1 MYNANLF
8 YSDMKH
14 RILSRWLAVVGI
26 MLVCLPAM
34 AQKRTL
40 SGYVMDAASKETL
53 IGATVIDRNTGK
65 GCATNSYGFYSLTLD
80 QGQVD
85 LQVSYVGY
93 TQQNQTLDLKEN
105 LNLNFMLE
113 TNATLDEVVVE
124 STRAIVSARSP
135 QMSVVELPVQQIKS
149 IPTLFGEA
157 DVLKAIQLLPGV
169 QNGSEGS
176 AGMYVRGGGPDENL
190 LLLDGVPVYNVNHA
204 LGFFSVFNPDALKN
218 VTLYKGSFP
227 AHFGGR
233 LSSVVDIR
241 MKEGDMQK
249 YHGNV
254 SLGLISSKAN
264 FEGPIVKD
272 KLSFNLYYRR
282 TYSDLLMKPAMWILG
297 SQLDLNK
304 LKAGYYFYDF
314 NAKLNWKISDKD
326 RLYLSFYTG
335 DDDIYFGVKYK
346 DYDIM
351 DIQYTDYMGM
361 DWKWGNKV
369 AALRWNHVMSQKLF
383 MDASVNYTQ
392 YRHNLGVSMTE
403 EMEYV
408 PTNTKTENIFELAYK
423 SGIHDLTAKV
433 DFDYTPLPNHEI
445 RFGGNYTYHIFRPE
459 VQSMKMEEGQQSMI
473 DTVTG
478 SPNVYAHETALYAE
492 DNMTLG
498 DIFRINAGVHY
509 STFTVEGKTY
519 HSVQPRLSTSV
530 MLASN
535 FSLKAGYAYMTQY
548 VHLLSNS
555 SLSLPTDLWVPVT
568 ANIVPMNAH
577 QWSVGAFYE
586 MPRLFDISI
595 EGYYK
600 TMDNLLEYKDG
611 ASFFG
616 SSERW
621 DQKVCMGRGWAYG
634 VELLVQRSFGKTTGW
649 VGYTWAH
656 SNRQFDRE
664 GQTIN
669 SGKVFPAKYDRRHDI
684 SVTVQHKFN
693 EKVDV
698 SGTWV
703 FSSGNC
709 GTLGTQLY
717 EGFPDNWGYASTI
730 QALERNNFRL
740 GNYHRLDVG
749 ANFHIPS
756 ETGTT
761 TINVSVYN
769 IYNHNNPFLVYTDY
783 EFNEST
789 LEVEKKLMQVSIFPI
804 IPSVSIGYKF

>member
-1 MYNANLF
+1 
-8 YSDMKH
+8 MKH
-14 RILSRWLAVVGI
+14 HFFRRWLVVIGL
-26 MLVCLPAM
+26 MLACVPTF
-34 AQKRTL
+34 AQKHTI

-53 IGATVIDRNTGK
+53 IGATVFDKNTGK
-65 GCATNSYGFYSLTLD
+65 GCATNSYGFYTLTLN
-80 QGQVD
+80 QGNVD

-93 TQQNQTLDLKEN
+93 TQQNHVFDLKEN
-105 LNLNFMLE
+105 LNLNFALE
-113 TNATLDEVVVE
+113 TNIELGEVVVE
-124 STRAIVSARSP
+124 ASRATVSARSP

-190 LLLDGVPVYNVNHA
+190 LLLDGVPVYNVNHM

-241 MKEGDMQK
+241 MKEGDMQQ

-254 SLGLISSKAN
+254 SVGLISSKLN

-272 KLSFNLYYRR
+272 KLSFNLSFRR
-282 TYSDLLMKPAMWILG
+282 TYGDLLMKPALWIAKTQ
-297 SQLDLNK
+297 SEDVNK

-314 NAKLNWKISDKD
+314 NGKLNWKISDKD
-326 RLYLSFYTG
+326 RLYLSFYSG
-335 DDDIYFGVKYK
+335 DDAIYFGVKNK
-346 DYDIM
+346 DYAAD
-351 DIQYTDYMGM
+351 DIQYSNYIRM

-369 AALRWNHVMSQKLF
+369 AALRWNHVMSQQLF

-392 YRHNLGVSMTE
+392 YRHNLGMSNTE
-403 EMEYV
+403 ENVYHYHQYN
-408 PTNTKTENIFELAYK
+408 NTLTLEKDEFSMAYK
-423 SGIHDLTAKV
+423 SGINDLTAKV

-459 VQSMKMEEGQQSMI
+459 VQAMKIIAGNETEV
-473 DTVTG
+473 DTTAG
-478 SPNVYAHETALYAE
+478 SPRVFAQETALYAE
-492 DNMTLG
+492 DNMTFG
-498 DIFRINAGVHY
+498 DIFRVNAGVHY

-519 HSVQPRLSTSV
+519 QSVQPRLSTSV

-535 FSLKAGYAYMTQY
+535 LSLKAGYAYMTQY
-548 VHLLSNS
+548 VHLLTNS

-568 ANIVPMNAH
+568 AKIVPMNAH
-577 QWSVGAFYE
+577 QVSLGAFYE
-586 MPRLFDISI
+586 LPRLFDISV

-621 DQKVCMGRGWAYG
+621 DEKVCLGKGLAYG
-634 VELLVQRSFGKTTGW
+634 VEFLVQRSFGKTTGW

-656 SNRQFDRE
+656 AKRQFDRE
-664 GQTIN
+664 GMEIN
-669 SGKVFPAKYDRRHDI
+669 DGKVFPAKYDRRHDLSI
-684 SVTVQHKFN
+684 TVQHKFS
-693 EKVDV
+693 ERFDL

-709 GTLGTQLY
+709 GTLGTQIY
-717 EGFPDNWGYASTI
+717 EGLPNDWGYTTSI
-730 QALERNNFRL
+730 NALERNNFRM

-749 ANFHIPS
+749 MNFHKQLKH
-756 ETGTT
+756 GTRT
-761 TINVSVYN
+761 WNLSVYN
-769 IYNHNNPFLVYTDY
+769 AYNHNNPFIVYTDY
-783 EFNEST
+783 KWDEAMQT
-789 LEVEKKLMQVSIFPI
+789 EKKVLMQVSIFPI
-804 IPSVSIGYKF
+804 IPSVSYSYKF

>member
-1 MYNANLF
+1 MHKYTTMRNHYF
-8 YSDMKH
+8 H
-14 RILSRWLAVVGI
+14 RWLMVIGI
-26 MLVCLPAM
+26 VLACLPAF
-34 AQKRTL
+34 AQKRTI

-53 IGATVIDRNTGK
+53 IGATVFDKNSGK
-65 GCATNSYGFYSLTLD
+65 GCATNSYGFYTLTLNP
-80 QGQVD
+80 GEVD

-93 TQQNQTLDLKEN
+93 AQQNQTFDLKEN
-105 LNLNFMLE
+105 LNLNFMLT
-113 TNATLDEVVVE
+113 TNIQLDEVVVE
-124 STRAIVSARSP
+124 ATRATVSARSP

-190 LLLDGVPVYNVNHA
+190 LLLDGVPVYNVNHMM
-204 LGFFSVFNPDALKN
+204 GFFSVFNPDALKN

-241 MKEGDMQK
+241 MKEGDMQQ

-254 SLGLISSKAN
+254 SVGLISSKLN

-272 KLSFNLYYRR
+272 KLSFNLSFRR
-282 TYSDLLMKPAMWILG
+282 TYSDLLMKPALWIAKT
-297 SQLDLNK
+297 QMEDVNK
-304 LKAGYYFYDF
+304 LKAGYYFYDL

-335 DDDIYFGVKYK
+335 DDAVYFGVKNK
-346 DYDIM
+346 DYASNN
-351 DIQYTDYMGM
+351 IQYNQHVNM

-369 AALRWNHVMSQKLF
+369 SALRWNHVMSQQLF

-392 YRHNLGVSMTE
+392 YRHNLGMSINEEALYLDHSQPSYKDEYSM
-403 EMEYV
+403 
-408 PTNTKTENIFELAYK
+408 AYK
-423 SGIHDLTAKV
+423 SGINDLTAKI

-459 VQSMKMEEGQQSMI
+459 VQSAKIIAGNQIEV
-473 DTVTG
+473 DTTAG
-478 SPNVYAHETALYAE
+478 SPKVFAHETALYAE
-492 DNMTLG
+492 DNMTFG
-498 DIFRINAGVHY
+498 DIFRINAGLHY

-535 FSLKAGYAYMTQY
+535 LSLKAGYAYMTQY

-577 QWSVGAFYE
+577 QVSLGAFYE
-586 MPRLFDISI
+586 LPRLFDISI

-621 DQKVCMGRGWAYG
+621 DEKVCMGKGWAYG
-634 VELLVQRSFGKTTGW
+634 VEFLVQRSFGKTTGW
-649 VGYTWAH
+649 IGYTWAH
-656 SNRQFDRE
+656 AKRQFDRD
-664 GQTIN
+664 GMVIN
-669 SGKVFPAKYDRRHDI
+669 QGNVFPAKYDRRHDLSI
-684 SVTVQHKFN
+684 TVQHKFN
-693 EKVDV
+693 DRFDL

-709 GTLGTQLY
+709 GTLGTQIY
-717 EGFPDNWGYASTI
+717 EGLPNEWGVSTI
-730 QALERNNFRL
+730 NALERNNFRM

-749 ANFHIPS
+749 MNFHTQKKHGI
-756 ETGTT
+756 GTWN
-761 TINVSVYN
+761 ISVYN
-769 IYNHNNPFLVYTDY
+769 AYNHNNPFIVYTNYKWDPA
-783 EFNEST
+783 T
-789 LEVEKKLMQVSIFPI
+789 QQEKKVLMQASLFPI
-804 IPSVSIGYKF
+804 IPSVSYSFKF

>member
-1 MYNANLF
+1 
-8 YSDMKH
+8 MKH
-14 RILSRWLAVVGI
+14 HYFCRWLVVIG
-26 MLVCLPAM
+26 LVLACLPTF
-34 AQKRTL
+34 AQKRTI

-53 IGATVIDRNTGK
+53 IGATIFDKNSGK
-65 GCATNSYGFYSLTLD
+65 GCATNSYGFSTLTLN

-93 TQQNQTLDLKEN
+93 TQQSRALDLKEN
-105 LNLNFMLE
+105 LSLNFMLE
-113 TNATLDEVVVE
+113 TNTTLDEVVVE
-124 STRAIVSARSP
+124 GTRATVSARNP

-190 LLLDGVPVYNVNHA
+190 LLLDGVPVYNVNHM

-249 YHGNV
+249 YHGNA
-254 SLGLISSKAN
+254 SIGLISSKFN

-272 KLSFNLYYRR
+272 KLSFNLSYRR
-282 TYSDLLMKPAMWILG
+282 TYGDLLIKPALWIA
-297 SQLDLNK
+297 SWSTPEISK
-304 LKAGYYFYDF
+304 LSVGYYFYDF

-335 DDDIYFGVKYK
+335 DDAIYFGVKNK
-346 DYDIM
+346 DFLSDST
-351 DIQYTDYMGM
+351 QYTHRIKLN
-361 DWKWGNKV
+361 WKWGNKV
-369 AALRWNHVMSQKLF
+369 AALRWNHVVSQKLF

-392 YRHNLGVSMTE
+392 YRHNLGMNLTE
-403 EMEYV
+403 EDTYL
-408 PTNTKTENIFELAYK
+408 PTNTVSKNVFDMVYK
-423 SGIHDLTAKV
+423 SGINDLTAKV

-459 VQSMKMEEGQQSMI
+459 VQSIQMSESQQSLV

-492 DNMTLG
+492 DNMTFG
-498 DIFRINAGVHY
+498 DIFRMNLGVHY

-519 HSVQPRLSTSV
+519 QSVQPRVSTSL

-535 FSLKAGYAYMTQY
+535 LSLKAGYAYMTQY

-568 ANIVPMNAH
+568 AKIVPMNAH

-586 MPRLFDISI
+586 LPRLFDISV

-621 DQKVCMGRGWAYG
+621 DEKVCMGKGWAYG

-649 VGYTWAH
+649 IGYTWAH
-656 SNRQFDRE
+656 SKRQFDRE
-664 GQTIN
+664 GQIIN
-669 SGKVFPAKYDRRHDI
+669 NGKVFPAKYDRRHDI
-684 SVTVQHKFN
+684 SVTVQHKFS
-693 EKVDV
+693 DSFDL

-709 GTLGTQLY
+709 GTLGTQVY
-717 EGFPDNWGYASTI
+717 EGLPNDWGEFQHI
-730 QALERNNFRL
+730 NALERNNFRM
-740 GNYHRLDVG
+740 GNYHRLDLG
-749 ANFHIPS
+749 ANLHFPLNPGLL
-756 ETGTT
+756 TL
-761 TINVSVYN
+761 NFSVYN
-769 IYNHNNPFLVYTDY
+769 VYNHNNPFLVYTDY
-783 EFNEST
+783 VYDEST
-789 LEVEKKLMQVSIFPI
+789 QQAEKKLMQVSIFPI
-804 IPSVSIGYKF
+804 IPSFSLSYKF

>member
-1 MYNANLF
+1 
-8 YSDMKH
+8 MKSVFF
-14 RILSRWLAVVGI
+14 SRWMIFIGLA
-26 MLVCLPAM
+26 LACLPGF
-34 AQKRTL
+34 AQKRTI

-53 IGATVIDRNTGK
+53 IGATVFDRNSGK
-65 GCATNSYGFYSLTLD
+65 GCATNNYGFYTLTLD
-80 QGQVD
+80 QGGVD

-93 TQQNQTLDLKEN
+93 TQQNKAIDLKEN
-105 LNLNFMLE
+105 LSINFLLE
-113 TNATLDEVVVE
+113 TNTTLDEVVVE
-124 STRAIVSARSP
+124 ATRATVSARSP

-254 SLGLISSKAN
+254 SIGLISSKLN

-272 KLSFNLYYRR
+272 KLSFNLSFRR
-282 TYSDLLMKPAMWILG
+282 TYGDLLIKPALWIA
-297 SQLDLNK
+297 SRQDPNMNK
-304 LKAGYYFYDF
+304 LNAGYNFYDF

-335 DDDIYFGVKYK
+335 DDGINFGVRYK
-346 DYDIM
+346 DYEVD
-351 DIQYTDYMGM
+351 DTQYTDNMGIK
-361 DWKWGNKV
+361 WRWGNKV
-369 AALRWNHVMSQKLF
+369 ASLRWNHVMSQKLF

-392 YRHNLGVSMTE
+392 YRHHLGMDMSE
-403 EMEYV
+403 ETIYHHEGQTLNVKDEFNM
-408 PTNTKTENIFELAYK
+408 AYK
-423 SGIHDLTAKV
+423 SGINDITAKV

-445 RFGGNYTYHIFRPE
+445 RFGGNYTYHMFRPE
-459 VQSMKMEEGQQSMI
+459 VQSAKMIAGNEVEI
-473 DTVTG
+473 DTVIG
-478 SPNVYAHETALYAE
+478 LSNVYAHETALYAE
-492 DNMTLG
+492 DNMTFG
-498 DIFRINAGVHY
+498 DIFRVNAGLHY

-519 HSVQPRLSTSV
+519 QSVQPRLSASV

-535 FSLKAGYAYMTQY
+535 LSLKAGYAYMTQY

-568 ANIVPMNAH
+568 AKIVPMNAH
-577 QWSVGAFYE
+577 QVSLGAFYE
-586 MPRLFDISI
+586 LPRLFDISI

-600 TMDNLLEYKDG
+600 TMNNLLEYKDG

-616 SSERW
+616 SSDTWEN
-621 DQKVCMGRGWAYG
+621 KVCMGRGWAYG
-634 VELLVQRSFGKTTGW
+634 IEFLVQRSFGKTTGW
-649 VGYTWAH
+649 IGYTWAH
-656 SNRQFDRE
+656 SKRKFDRE
-664 GQTIN
+664 GMEIN
-669 SGKVFPAKYDRRHDI
+669 GGKVFPAKYDRRHDLSI
-684 SVTVQHKFN
+684 TVQHKFS
-693 EKVDV
+693 DRFDL

-709 GTLGTQLY
+709 GTLGTQVY
-717 EGFPDNWGYASTI
+717 EGLMDEWGYIPSI
-730 QALERNNFRL
+730 NALERNNFRM
-740 GNYHRLDVG
+740 GNYHRLDLSV
-749 ANFHIPS
+749 NFHKQKKHGIR
-756 ETGTT
+756 TWN
-761 TINVSVYN
+761 ISVYN
-769 IYNHNNPFLVYTDY
+769 VYNHKNPFLVYTDY
-783 EFNEST
+783 GWDEAT
-789 LEVEKKLMQVSIFPI
+789 QTEKKRLMQASLFPI
-804 IPSVSIGYKF
+804 IPSVSYSFKF

>member
-1 MYNANLF
+1 
-8 YSDMKH
+8 MKH
-14 RILSRWLAVVGI
+14 HYFCRWLVVIG
-26 MLVCLPAM
+26 LVLACLPTF
-34 AQKRTL
+34 AQKRTI

-53 IGATVIDRNTGK
+53 IGATIFDKNSGK
-65 GCATNSYGFYSLTLD
+65 GCATNSYGFYTLTLN

-93 TQQNQTLDLKEN
+93 TQQSRALDLKEN
-105 LNLNFMLE
+105 LSLNFMLE
-113 TNATLDEVVVE
+113 TNTTLDEVVVE
-124 STRAIVSARSP
+124 GTRATVSARNP

-190 LLLDGVPVYNVNHA
+190 LLLDGVPVYNVNHM

-249 YHGNV
+249 YHGNA
-254 SLGLISSKAN
+254 SIGLISSKFN

-272 KLSFNLYYRR
+272 KLSFNLSYRR
-282 TYSDLLMKPAMWILG
+282 TYGDLLIKPALWIA
-297 SQLDLNK
+297 SWSTPEISK
-304 LKAGYYFYDF
+304 LSVGYYFYDF

-335 DDDIYFGVKYK
+335 DDAIYFGVKNK
-346 DYDIM
+346 DFMSDST
-351 DIQYTDYMGM
+351 QYTHRIKLN
-361 DWKWGNKV
+361 WKWGNKV
-369 AALRWNHVMSQKLF
+369 AALRWNHVVSQKLF

-392 YRHNLGVSMTE
+392 YRHNLGMNLTE
-403 EMEYV
+403 EDTYL
-408 PTNTKTENIFELAYK
+408 PTNTVSKNVFDMVYK
-423 SGIHDLTAKV
+423 SGINDLTAKV
-433 DFDYTPLPNHEI
+433 DFDYSPLPNHEI

-459 VQSMKMEEGQQSMI
+459 VQSIQMSESQQSLV

-492 DNMTLG
+492 DNMTFG
-498 DIFRINAGVHY
+498 DIFRMNLGVHY

-519 HSVQPRLSTSV
+519 QSVQPRVSTSL

-535 FSLKAGYAYMTQY
+535 LSLKAGYAYMTQY

-568 ANIVPMNAH
+568 AKIVPMNAH

-586 MPRLFDISI
+586 LPRLFDISV

-621 DQKVCMGRGWAYG
+621 DEKVCMGKGWAYG

-649 VGYTWAH
+649 IGYTWAH
-656 SNRQFDRE
+656 AKRQFDRE
-664 GQTIN
+664 GQIIN
-669 SGKVFPAKYDRRHDI
+669 NGKVFPAKYDRRHDI
-684 SVTVQHKFN
+684 SVTVQHKFS
-693 EKVDV
+693 DSFDL

-709 GTLGTQLY
+709 GTLGTQVY
-717 EGFPDNWGYASTI
+717 EGLPNDWGEFQHI
-730 QALERNNFRL
+730 NALERNNFRM
-740 GNYHRLDVG
+740 GNYHRLDLG
-749 ANFHIPS
+749 ANLHFPLNPGLL
-756 ETGTT
+756 TL
-761 TINVSVYN
+761 NFSVYN
-769 IYNHNNPFLVYTDY
+769 VYNHNNPFLVYTDY
-783 EFNEST
+783 VYDEST
-789 LEVEKKLMQVSIFPI
+789 QQAEKKLMQVSIFPI
-804 IPSVSIGYKF
+804 IPSFSLSYKF

>member
-1 MYNANLF
+1 MEHHSF
-8 YSDMKH
+8 
-14 RILSRWLAVVGI
+14 RRWLVVIGL
-26 MLVCLPAM
+26 MLTCITTF
-34 AQKRTL
+34 AQRRTI

-53 IGATVIDRNTGK
+53 IGATVFDKNSGK
-65 GCATNSYGFYSLTLD
+65 GCATNSYGFYTLTLN
-80 QGQVD
+80 QGEID

-93 TQQNQTLDLKEN
+93 AQQNQTFELKEN
-105 LNLNFMLE
+105 LTQNFLLE
-113 TNATLDEVVVE
+113 ANTMLDEVVVE
-124 STRAIVSARSP
+124 ASRSTVSARSP

-149 IPTLFGEA
+149 IPTLFGET

-190 LLLDGVPVYNVNHA
+190 LLLDGVPVYNVNHM

-241 MKEGDMQK
+241 MKEGDMQH
-249 YHGNV
+249 YHGNA
-254 SLGLISSKAN
+254 SIGIISSKLN

-272 KLSFNLYYRR
+272 KLSFNLSYRR
-282 TYSDLLMKPAMWILG
+282 TYGDLLIKPAMWIASLTTPEIG
-297 SQLDLNK
+297 KLNV
-304 LKAGYYFYDF
+304 GYYFYDF

-335 DDDIYFGVKYK
+335 DDAIYFGVKYK
-346 DYDIM
+346 DYAIDNYQYSSKM
-351 DIQYTDYMGM
+351 DLN
-361 DWKWGNKV
+361 WKWGNKI

-392 YRHNLGVSMTE
+392 YRHNLGLGISEGVDGGNIVDGNSMSE
-403 EMEYV
+403 FDM
-408 PTNTKTENIFELAYK
+408 AYK
-423 SGIHDLTAKV
+423 SGINDLTAKV
-433 DFDYTPLPNHEI
+433 DFAYSPLPNHEI
-445 RFGGNYTYHIFRPE
+445 RFGGNYTYHQFRPE
-459 VQSMKMEEGQQSMI
+459 VQSMKVAFGTENNLI
-473 DTVTG
+473 DTVVG
-478 SPNVYAHETALYAE
+478 ASNVYAHETALYAE
-492 DNMTLG
+492 DNMTFG

-519 HSVQPRLSTSV
+519 QSVQPRLSTSI

-568 ANIVPMNAH
+568 AKIEPMNAH

-586 MPRLFDISI
+586 LPRLFDISI

-616 SSERW
+616 SSENW
-621 DQKVCMGRGWAYG
+621 ENKVCMGRGWAYG
-634 VELLVQRSFGKTTGW
+634 VEFLVQRSFGKTTGW
-649 VGYTWAH
+649 IGYTWAH

-664 GQTIN
+664 GQMIN
-669 SGKVFPAKYDRRHDI
+669 NGKVFPAKYDRRHDI
-684 SVTVQHKFN
+684 SITVQHKFN
-693 EKVDV
+693 ENFDL

-717 EGFPDNWGYASTI
+717 DGIPNAWGGIPQI

-740 GNYHRLDVG
+740 GNYHRLDLG
-749 ANFHIPS
+749 FNYHHRPFKYG
-756 ETGTT
+756 EGTLN
-761 TINVSVYN
+761 ISVYN
-769 IYNHNNPFLVYTDY
+769 VYCHNNPFIVYTEY
-783 EFNEST
+783 ELDPT
-789 LEVEKKLMQVSIFPI
+789 TQQEVKKLMQASIFPI
-804 IPSVSIGYKF
+804 IPSISYSYKF

>member
-1 MYNANLF
+1 
-8 YSDMKH
+8 MKH
-14 RILSRWLAVVGI
+14 HYFCRWLVVIG
-26 MLVCLPAM
+26 LVLACLPTF
-34 AQKRTL
+34 AQKRTI

-53 IGATVIDRNTGK
+53 IGATIFDKNSGK
-65 GCATNSYGFYSLTLD
+65 GCATNSYGFYTLTLN

-93 TQQNQTLDLKEN
+93 TQQSRALDLKEN
-105 LNLNFMLE
+105 LSLNFMLE
-113 TNATLDEVVVE
+113 TNTTLDEVVVE
-124 STRAIVSARSP
+124 GTRATVSARNP

-190 LLLDGVPVYNVNHA
+190 LLLDGVPVYNVNHM

-227 AHFGGR
+227 ARFGGR

-249 YHGNV
+249 YHGNA
-254 SLGLISSKAN
+254 SIGLISSKFN

-272 KLSFNLYYRR
+272 KLSFNLSYRR
-282 TYSDLLMKPAMWILG
+282 TYGDLLIKPALWIA
-297 SQLDLNK
+297 SWSTPEISK
-304 LKAGYYFYDF
+304 LSVGYYFYDF

-335 DDDIYFGVKYK
+335 DDAIYFGVENK
-346 DYDIM
+346 DFMSDST
-351 DIQYTDYMGM
+351 QYTHRIKLN
-361 DWKWGNKV
+361 WKWGNKV
-369 AALRWNHVMSQKLF
+369 AALRWNHVVSQKLF

-392 YRHNLGVSMTE
+392 YRHNLGMNLTE
-403 EMEYV
+403 EDTYL
-408 PTNTKTENIFELAYK
+408 PTNTVSKNVFDMVYK
-423 SGIHDLTAKV
+423 SGINDLTAKV

-459 VQSMKMEEGQQSMI
+459 VQSIQMSESQQSLV

-498 DIFRINAGVHY
+498 DIFRMNLGVHY

-519 HSVQPRLSTSV
+519 QSVQPRVSTSL

-535 FSLKAGYAYMTQY
+535 LSLKAGYAYMTQY

-568 ANIVPMNAH
+568 AKIVPMNAH

-586 MPRLFDISI
+586 LPRLFDISV

-621 DQKVCMGRGWAYG
+621 DEKVCMGKGWAYG

-649 VGYTWAH
+649 IGYTWAH
-656 SNRQFDRE
+656 SKRQFDRE
-664 GQTIN
+664 GQIIN
-669 SGKVFPAKYDRRHDI
+669 NGKVFPAKYDRRHDI
-684 SVTVQHKFN
+684 SVTVQHKFS
-693 EKVDV
+693 DSFDL

-709 GTLGTQLY
+709 GTLGTQVY
-717 EGFPDNWGYASTI
+717 EGLPNDWGEFQHI
-730 QALERNNFRL
+730 NALERNNFRM
-740 GNYHRLDVG
+740 GNYHRLDLG
-749 ANFHIPS
+749 ANLHFPLNPGLL
-756 ETGTT
+756 TL
-761 TINVSVYN
+761 NFSVYN
-769 IYNHNNPFLVYTDY
+769 VYNHNNPFLVYTDY
-783 EFNEST
+783 VYDEST
-789 LEVEKKLMQVSIFPI
+789 QQAEKKLMQVSIFPI
-804 IPSVSIGYKF
+804 IPSFSLSYKF

>member
-1 MYNANLF
+1 MV
-8 YSDMKH
+8 
-14 RILSRWLAVVGI
+14 IGIVLA
-26 MLVCLPAM
+26 CLPAF

-53 IGATVIDRNTGK
+53 IGATIIDKNSGK
-65 GCATNSYGFYSLTLD
+65 GCATNNYGFYTLTLD
-80 QGQVD
+80 QGAVE

-93 TQQNQTLDLKEN
+93 TQQTRTLDLKEN
-105 LNLNFMLE
+105 LSLNFMLE
-113 TNATLDEVVVE
+113 TNTTLDEVVVE
-124 STRAIVSARSP
+124 GTRATVSARSP

-190 LLLDGVPVYNVNHA
+190 LLLDGVPVYNVNHMM
-204 LGFFSVFNPDALKN
+204 GFFSVFNPDALKN

-241 MKEGDMQK
+241 MKEGDMQQ

-254 SLGLISSKAN
+254 SVGLISSKLN
-264 FEGPIVKD
+264 VEGPILKD
-272 KLSFNLYYRR
+272 KLSFNLSFRR
-282 TYSDLLMKPAMWILG
+282 TYSDLLMKPALWIAR
-297 SQLDLNK
+297 SQMEDVNK
-304 LKAGYYFYDF
+304 LKAGYYFYDL

-335 DDDIYFGVKYK
+335 DDAVYFGVKTK
-346 DYDIM
+346 DYSTM
-351 DIQYTDYMGM
+351 QTQYIDRINM

-369 AALRWNHVMSQKLF
+369 SALRWNHVMSQQLF

-392 YRHNLGVSMTE
+392 YRHNLGMSISEEVIQQQNNNASFKDEYSM
-403 EMEYV
+403 
-408 PTNTKTENIFELAYK
+408 AYK
-423 SGIHDLTAKV
+423 SGINDLTAKV

-459 VQSMKMEEGQQSMI
+459 VQAMKIIEGNQTEV
-473 DTVTG
+473 DTTAG
-478 SPNVYAHETALYAE
+478 SPKVFAHETALYAE

-498 DIFRINAGVHY
+498 DIFRVNAGVHY

-519 HSVQPRLSTSV
+519 QSVQPRLSTSV

-535 FSLKAGYAYMTQY
+535 LSLKAGYAYMTQY

-568 ANIVPMNAH
+568 ADIVPMNAH
-577 QWSVGAFYE
+577 QVSLGAFYE
-586 MPRLFDISI
+586 LPQLFDISI

-600 TMDNLLEYKDG
+600 SMDNLLEYKDG

-621 DQKVCMGRGWAYG
+621 DQKVCMGKGWAYG
-634 VELLVQRSFGKTTGW
+634 VEFLVQRSFGKTTGW

-656 SNRQFDRE
+656 AKRKFDRE
-664 GQTIN
+664 GQVIN
-669 SGKVFPAKYDRRHDI
+669 QGNVVPAKYDRRHDLSI
-684 SVTVQHKFN
+684 TMQHKFN
-693 EKVDV
+693 EHFDL

-709 GTLGTQLY
+709 GTLGTQIY
-717 EGFPDNWGYASTI
+717 EGFPDEWGNINNIA
-730 QALERNNFRL
+730 ALERNNFRL

-749 ANFHIPS
+749 FNFHRQLKY
-756 ETGTT
+756 GTST
-761 TINVSVYN
+761 WNLSVYN
-769 IYNHNNPFLVYTDY
+769 AYNHNNPFIVYTSYRWD
-783 EFNEST
+783 SAT
-789 LEVEKKLMQVSIFPI
+789 QQEKKVLMQASIFPM
-804 IPSVSIGYKF
+804 IPSVSYSYKF

>member
-1 MYNANLF
+1 
-8 YSDMKH
+8 MKH
-14 RILSRWLAVVGI
+14 HYFCRWLVVIG
-26 MLVCLPAM
+26 LVLACKPTF
-34 AQKRTL
+34 AQKRTI

-53 IGATVIDRNTGK
+53 IGATIFDKNSGK
-65 GCATNSYGFYSLTLD
+65 GCATNSYGFYTLTLN

-93 TQQNQTLDLKEN
+93 TQQSRALDLKEN
-105 LNLNFMLE
+105 LSLNFMLE
-113 TNATLDEVVVE
+113 TNTTLDEVVVE
-124 STRAIVSARSP
+124 GTRATVSARNP

-190 LLLDGVPVYNVNHA
+190 LLLDGVPVYNVNHM

-233 LSSVVDIR
+233 LSSMVDIR

-249 YHGNV
+249 YHGNA
-254 SLGLISSKAN
+254 SIGLISSKFN

-272 KLSFNLYYRR
+272 KLSFNLSYRR
-282 TYSDLLMKPAMWILG
+282 TYGDLLIKPALWIA
-297 SQLDLNK
+297 SWSTPEISK
-304 LKAGYYFYDF
+304 LSVGYYFYDF

-335 DDDIYFGVKYK
+335 DDAIYFGVKNK
-346 DYDIM
+346 DFLSDST
-351 DIQYTDYMGM
+351 QYTHRIKLN
-361 DWKWGNKV
+361 WKWGNKV
-369 AALRWNHVMSQKLF
+369 AALRWNHVVSQKLF

-392 YRHNLGVSMTE
+392 YRHNLGMNLTE
-403 EMEYV
+403 EDTYL
-408 PTNTKTENIFELAYK
+408 PTNTVSKNVFDMVYK
-423 SGIHDLTAKV
+423 SGINDLTAKV

-459 VQSMKMEEGQQSMI
+459 VQSIQMSESQQSLV

-492 DNMTLG
+492 DNMTFG
-498 DIFRINAGVHY
+498 DIFRMNLGVHY

-519 HSVQPRLSTSV
+519 QSVQPRVSTSL

-535 FSLKAGYAYMTQY
+535 ISLKAGYAYMTQY

-568 ANIVPMNAH
+568 AKIVPMNAH

-586 MPRLFDISI
+586 LPRLFDISV

-621 DQKVCMGRGWAYG
+621 DEKVCMGTGWAYG

-649 VGYTWAH
+649 IGYTWAH
-656 SNRQFDRE
+656 AKRQFDRE
-664 GQTIN
+664 GQIIN
-669 SGKVFPAKYDRRHDI
+669 NGKVFPAKYDRRHDI
-684 SVTVQHKFN
+684 SVTVQHKFS
-693 EKVDV
+693 DSFDL

-709 GTLGTQLY
+709 GTLGTQVY
-717 EGFPDNWGYASTI
+717 EGLPNDWGEFQHI
-730 QALERNNFRL
+730 NALERNNFRM
-740 GNYHRLDVG
+740 GNYHRLDLG
-749 ANFHIPS
+749 ANLHFPLNPGLL
-756 ETGTT
+756 TL
-761 TINVSVYN
+761 NFSVYN
-769 IYNHNNPFLVYTDY
+769 VYNHNNPFLVYTDY
-783 EFNEST
+783 VYDEST
-789 LEVEKKLMQVSIFPI
+789 QQAEKKLMQVSIFPI
-804 IPSVSIGYKF
+804 IPSFSLSYKF

>member
-1 MYNANLF
+1 
-8 YSDMKH
+8 MKNVCF
-14 RILSRWLAVVGI
+14 SRWIVIIVI
-26 MLVCLPAM
+26 MLACLPTL
-34 AQKRTL
+34 AQKRTI

-53 IGATVIDRNTGK
+53 IGATIIDKNTGK
-65 GCATNSYGFYSLTLD
+65 GCATNSYGFYTLTLD
-80 QGQVD
+80 QGTVE
-85 LQVSYVGY
+85 LQISYVGY
-93 TQQNQTLDLKEN
+93 VQQNQTLELKEN
-105 LNLNFMLE
+105 LSLNFTLT
-113 TNATLDEVVVE
+113 TNTTLDEVVVE
-124 STRAIVSARSP
+124 ATRAMVSARSP
-135 QMSVVELPVQQIKS
+135 QMSIVELPVQQIKS

-241 MKEGDMQK
+241 MKEGDMQQ

-254 SLGLISSKAN
+254 SVGLISSKLN

-272 KLSFNLYYRR
+272 KLSFNLSFRR
-282 TYSDLLMKPAMWILG
+282 TYSDLLMKPALWIAKSKLEEV
-297 SQLDLNK
+297 NK

-314 NAKLNWKISDKD
+314 NGKLNWKISDKD
-326 RLYLSFYTG
+326 RLYLSFYSG
-335 DDDIYFGVKYK
+335 DDAIYFGVKNR
-346 DYDIM
+346 DY
-351 DIQYTDYMGM
+351 TMGEITYQNYINM

-369 AALRWNHVMSQKLF
+369 SALRWNHVMSQQLF

-392 YRHNLGVSMTE
+392 YRHNLGMGITE
-403 EMEYV
+403 EDIVDHYNGQDVSFKNEYS
-408 PTNTKTENIFELAYK
+408 LAYK
-423 SGIHDLTAKV
+423 SGINDLTAKV

-459 VQSMKMEEGQQSMI
+459 VQSMKMVSGNEIGI
-473 DTVTG
+473 DTTAG
-478 SPNVYAHETALYAE
+478 SPKVFAHETALYAE

-498 DIFRINAGVHY
+498 DIFRVNAGLHY

-519 HSVQPRLSTSV
+519 QSLQPRLSTSV

-535 FSLKAGYAYMTQY
+535 LSLKAGYAYMTQY

-577 QWSVGAFYE
+577 QVSLGAFYE
-586 MPRLFDISI
+586 LPHLFDISV

-616 SSERW
+616 SSDRW
-621 DQKVCMGRGWAYG
+621 DQKVCMGKGWAYG
-634 VELLVQRSFGKTTGW
+634 VEFLVQRSFGKTTGW

-656 SNRQFDRE
+656 SKRLFDRE
-664 GQTIN
+664 GMVIN
-669 SGKVFPAKYDRRHDI
+669 QGKVFPAKYDRRHDI
-684 SVTVQHKFN
+684 SITVQHKFS
-693 EKVDV
+693 DRFDL

-709 GTLGTQLY
+709 GTLGTQVY
-717 EGFPDNWGYASTI
+717 EGLISDWGNLPAI
-730 QALERNNFRL
+730 NALERNNFRL

-749 ANFHIPS
+749 MNFHKQKKHGIR
-756 ETGTT
+756 TWN
-761 TINVSVYN
+761 ISVYN
-769 IYNHNNPFLVYTDY
+769 AYNHNNPWVIYTDY
-783 EFNEST
+783 RWDDAT
-789 LEVEKKLMQVSIFPI
+789 QTEKKVLMQVSIFPI
-804 IPSVSIGYKF
+804 IPSASYSFKF

>member
-1 MYNANLF
+1 
-8 YSDMKH
+8 MKH
-14 RILSRWLAVVGI
+14 HYFCRWLVVIG
-26 MLVCLPAM
+26 LVLACLPTF
-34 AQKRTL
+34 AQKRTI

-53 IGATVIDRNTGK
+53 IGATIFDKNSGK
-65 GCATNSYGFYSLTLD
+65 GCATNSYGFYTLTLN

-93 TQQNQTLDLKEN
+93 TQQSRALDLKEN
-105 LNLNFMLE
+105 ISLNFMLE
-113 TNATLDEVVVE
+113 TNTTLDEVVVE
-124 STRAIVSARSP
+124 GTRATVSARNP

-190 LLLDGVPVYNVNHA
+190 LLLDGVPVYNVNHM

-249 YHGNV
+249 YHGNA
-254 SLGLISSKAN
+254 SIGLISSKFN

-272 KLSFNLYYRR
+272 KLSFNLSYRR
-282 TYSDLLMKPAMWILG
+282 TYGDLLIKPALWIA
-297 SQLDLNK
+297 SWSTPEISK
-304 LKAGYYFYDF
+304 LSVGYYFYDF

-335 DDDIYFGVKYK
+335 DDAIYFGVKNK
-346 DYDIM
+346 DFMSDST
-351 DIQYTDYMGM
+351 QYTHRIKLN
-361 DWKWGNKV
+361 WKWGNKV
-369 AALRWNHVMSQKLF
+369 AALRWNHVVSQKLF

-392 YRHNLGVSMTE
+392 YRHNLGMNLTE
-403 EMEYV
+403 EDTYL
-408 PTNTKTENIFELAYK
+408 PTNTVSKNVFDMVYK
-423 SGIHDLTAKV
+423 SGINDLTAKV

-459 VQSMKMEEGQQSMI
+459 VQSIQMSESQQSLV

-492 DNMTLG
+492 DNMTFG
-498 DIFRINAGVHY
+498 DIFRMNLGVHY

-519 HSVQPRLSTSV
+519 QSVQPRVSTSL

-535 FSLKAGYAYMTQY
+535 LSLKAGYAYMTQY

-568 ANIVPMNAH
+568 AKIVPMNAH

-586 MPRLFDISI
+586 LPRLFDISV

-621 DQKVCMGRGWAYG
+621 DEKVCMGKGWAYG

-649 VGYTWAH
+649 IGYTWAH
-656 SNRQFDRE
+656 SKRQFDRE
-664 GQTIN
+664 GQIIN
-669 SGKVFPAKYDRRHDI
+669 NGKVFPAKYDRRHDI
-684 SVTVQHKFN
+684 SVTVQHKFS
-693 EKVDV
+693 DSFDL

-709 GTLGTQLY
+709 GTLGTQVY
-717 EGFPDNWGYASTI
+717 EGLPNDWGEFQHI
-730 QALERNNFRL
+730 NALERNNFRM
-740 GNYHRLDVG
+740 GNYHRLDLG
-749 ANFHIPS
+749 ANLHFPLNPGLL
-756 ETGTT
+756 TL
-761 TINVSVYN
+761 NFSVYN
-769 IYNHNNPFLVYTDY
+769 VYNHNNPFLVYTDY
-783 EFNEST
+783 VYDEST
-789 LEVEKKLMQVSIFPI
+789 QQAEKKLMQVSIFPI
-804 IPSVSIGYKF
+804 IPSFSLSYKF

>member
-1 MYNANLF
+1 
-8 YSDMKH
+8 MKH
-14 RILSRWLAVVGI
+14 SFLNRWFVVIGFL
-26 MLVCLPAM
+26 LVCIPAL
-34 AQKRTL
+34 AQKRTI

-53 IGATVIDRNTGK
+53 IGATIFDKNSGK
-65 GCATNSYGFYSLTLD
+65 GCATNNYGFYTLTLD

-93 TQQNQTLDLKEN
+93 TQQNHSFDLKEN
-105 LNLNFMLE
+105 TNLNFTLT
-113 TNATLDEVVVE
+113 TNIELGEVVVE
-124 STRAIVSARSP
+124 ATRATVSARSP

-190 LLLDGVPVYNVNHA
+190 LLLDGVPVYNVNHMM
-204 LGFFSVFNPDALKN
+204 GFFSVFNPDALKN

-241 MKEGDMQK
+241 MKEGDMQN

-254 SLGLISSKAN
+254 SVGLISSKLN
-264 FEGPIVKD
+264 VEGPIVKD
-272 KLSFNLYYRR
+272 KLSFNLSFRR
-282 TYSDLLMKPAMWILG
+282 TYSDLLMKPALWIAKT
-297 SQLDLNK
+297 QIEDVDK
-304 LKAGYYFYDF
+304 LKAGYYFYDLNTKF
-314 NAKLNWKISDKD
+314 NWKISDKD
-326 RLYLSFYTG
+326 RLYLSFYSG
-335 DDDIYFGVKYK
+335 DDAIYLGVKNK
-346 DYDIM
+346 DYSYDNS
-351 DIQYTDYMGM
+351 QYKEQVGM

-369 AALRWNHVMSQKLF
+369 AALRWNHVMSQQLF

-392 YRHNLGVSMTE
+392 YRHDLGMSIE
-403 EMEYV
+403 ESETYLSQPPVTIKDEFAM
-408 PTNTKTENIFELAYK
+408 AYK
-423 SGIHDLTAKV
+423 SGINDVTAKV

-445 RFGGNYTYHIFRPE
+445 RFGGNYIFHQFRPE
-459 VQSMKMEEGQQSMI
+459 VQSMKIIAGEDFDI
-473 DTVTG
+473 DTTAG
-478 SPNVYAHETALYAE
+478 SPKVFAHETALYVE
-492 DNMTLG
+492 DNMTFG
-498 DIFRINAGVHY
+498 DIFRVNAGVHY

-519 HSVQPRLSTSV
+519 QSVQPRLSTSV

-535 FSLKAGYAYMTQY
+535 LSLKAGYAYMTQY

-555 SLSLPTDLWVPVT
+555 SVSLPTDLWVPVT
-568 ANIVPMNAH
+568 SNIVPMNAH
-577 QWSVGAFYE
+577 QVSLGAFYE

-621 DQKVCMGRGWAYG
+621 DEKVCMGKGWSYG
-634 VELLVQRSFGKTTGW
+634 VEFLVQRSFGKTTGW
-649 VGYTWAH
+649 VGYTWSHAK
-656 SNRQFDRE
+656 RLFDRE
-664 GQTIN
+664 GMVIN
-669 SGKVFPAKYDRRHDI
+669 QGKVFPAKYDRRHDLSI
-684 SVTVQHKFN
+684 TVQHKFS
-693 EKVDV
+693 DRFDL

-709 GTLGTQLY
+709 GTLGTQIY
-717 EGFPDNWGYASTI
+717 EGFPDEWGNASTI
-730 QALERNNFRL
+730 NALERNNFRL

-749 ANFHIPS
+749 MNFHKQKKHGLR
-756 ETGTT
+756 TW
-761 TINVSVYN
+761 NLSVYN
-769 IYNHNNPFLVYTDY
+769 AYNHNNPFIVYTRYNWD
-783 EFNEST
+783 EAT
-789 LEVEKKLMQVSIFPI
+789 QQEKKVLMQASLFPI
-804 IPSVSIGYKF
+804 IPSVSYSYKF

>member
-1 MYNANLF
+1 
-8 YSDMKH
+8 MKH
-14 RILSRWLAVVGI
+14 QFLRRWLVFISLILTCV
-26 MLVCLPAM
+26 PTF
-34 AQKRTL
+34 AQRRTI

-53 IGATVIDRNTGK
+53 IGATIFDRNSGK
-65 GCATNSYGFYSLTLD
+65 GCATNSYGFYTLTLN
-80 QGQVD
+80 QGPVD

-93 TQQNQTLDLKEN
+93 TQQNQTLDLMEN
-105 LNLNFMLE
+105 LNLNFALE
-113 TNATLDEVVVE
+113 TNIELSEVVIE
-124 STRAIVSARSP
+124 ATRATVSARNP

-190 LLLDGVPVYNVNHA
+190 LLLDGVPVYNVNHM

-249 YHGNV
+249 YHGNA
-254 SLGLISSKAN
+254 SIGSISSKIN

-272 KLSFNLYYRR
+272 KLSFNLSFRR
-282 TYSDLLMKPAMWILG
+282 TYSDLLLKPAMWFISLREPDI
-297 SQLDLNK
+297 SRLSV
-304 LKAGYYFYDF
+304 GYYFYDL
-314 NAKLNWKISDKD
+314 NAKLNWKVSDKD
-326 RLYLSFYTG
+326 RLYLSFYSG
-335 DDDIYFGVKYK
+335 DDAIYFGVKNK
-346 DYDIM
+346 DFTSDNTE
-351 DIQYTDYMGM
+351 YTNRIKLN
-361 DWKWGNKV
+361 WKWGNKV
-369 AALRWNHVMSQKLF
+369 AALRWNHVMSQQLF
-383 MDASVNYTQ
+383 MDASANYTQ
-392 YRHNLGVSMTE
+392 YRHNLGMNITE
-403 EMEYV
+403 ENTYL
-408 PTNTKTENIFELAYK
+408 PTNTVMKEEFDMVYK
-423 SGIHDLTAKV
+423 SGINDLTAKV
-433 DFDYTPLPNHEI
+433 DFDYRPLPNHEI

-459 VQSMKMEEGQQSMI
+459 VQSTKMIEGQQALI
-473 DTVTG
+473 DTVMG

-492 DNMTLG
+492 DNMTFG
-498 DIFRINAGVHY
+498 DIFRVNLGAHY

-519 HSVQPRLSTSV
+519 QSVQPRLSTSV

-568 ANIVPMNAH
+568 KNIVPMNAH

-586 MPRLFDISI
+586 LPRLFDISL

-616 SSERW
+616 SSETW
-621 DQKVCMGRGWAYG
+621 EHKVSMGRGWAYG
-634 VELLVQRSFGKTTGW
+634 VEFLVQRSFGKTTGW
-649 VGYTWAH
+649 IGYTWAH
-656 SNRQFDRE
+656 SKRQFDRE
-664 GQTIN
+664 GMVIN
-669 SGKVFPAKYDRRHDI
+669 NGKVFPAKYDRRHDVSI
-684 SVTVQHKFN
+684 TVQHKFSD
-693 EKVDV
+693 KLDL

-717 EGFPDNWGYASTI
+717 EGFPDLWSYPTTI

-740 GNYHRLDVG
+740 GNYHRLDLG

-756 ETGTT
+756 EYGVS

-769 IYNHNNPFLVYTDY
+769 VYNHNNPFLVYTSYGWD
-783 EFNEST
+783 EVS
-789 LEVEKKLMQVSIFPI
+789 LEMEKKLMQVSIFPI
-804 IPSVSIGYKF
+804 IPSVSFSFKF